1 MQIYIINSLFPSPV
15 QDGVLPNCQII
26 CDAEPCKNG
35 GTCHEHFAEQ
45 YSTCECEHTSFL
57 GEFCSEEK
65 GADFSGESTLQR
77 KFELGT
83 STARVDYVRLQLAFS
98 SFDLRRANRI
108 MLLMQTDSERSYY
121 LLLAITS
128 DGYLQLEED
137 LDNGQTIGARI
148 DRNFL
153 NSARHSVYYVRN
165 GTQATLFIDREQV
178 PLSDFAARVLTTG
191 GDAGSNR
198 VQIGGINST
207 DSRFAVFKSYSGCL
221 SSECRKFYSALP
233 LITFRSHQLT
243 RPSLFT
249 VPYNALL
256 ETSVSVVIFISV
268 QPSGTIYSLN
278 SKDIFF

>member
-1 MQIYIINSLFPSPV
+1 LIPV
-15 QDGVLPNCQII
+15 QEGVLPNCQIK

-35 GTCHEHFAEQ
+35 GTCQEHFAEQ
-45 YSTCECEHTSFL
+45 LSTCDCEHTSFL

-77 KFELGT
+77 KFELQPGT
-83 STARVDYVRLQLAFS
+83 GRVDYVRLQLAFS

-108 MLLMQTDSERSYY
+108 MLLMQTEAERSYY

-137 LDNGQTIGARI
+137 RDNGQTVGARI

-165 GTQATLFIDREQV
+165 GTQSQLFIDREQV
-178 PLSDFAARVLTTG
+178 PLTEFAARVLTTG
-191 GDAGSNR
+191 GEAGSNR

-221 SSECRKFYSALP
+221 SSECRKFYLSPP
-233 LITFRSHQLT
+233 LISFRSHQVT
-243 RPSLFT
+243 FPCTPITAKKYTDR
-249 VPYNALL
+249 
-256 ETSVSVVIFISV
+256 I
-268 QPSGTIYSLN
+268 
-278 SKDIFF
+278 

>member
-1 MQIYIINSLFPSPV
+1 MIAAQE
-15 QDGVLPNCQII
+15 GVLPNCQIK

-35 GTCHEHFAEQ
+35 GTCQEHFAEQ
-45 YSTCECEHTSFL
+45 LSTCDCEHTSFL

-77 KFELGT
+77 KFELPGT
-83 STARVDYVRLQLAFS
+83 GRVDYVRLQLAFS

-108 MLLMQTDSERSYY
+108 MLLMQTEAERSYY

-137 LDNGQTIGARI
+137 RDNGQTVGARI

-165 GTQATLFIDREQV
+165 GTQSQLFIDREQV
-178 PLSDFAARVLTTG
+178 PLSEFAARVLTTG

-221 SSECRKFYSALP
+221 SSECRKFHARLP
-233 LITFRSHQLT
+233 LISFRSHQVT
-243 RPSLFT
+243 YPFT
-249 VPYNALL
+249 PFAKKKNYRNKVHRKNL
-256 ETSVSVVIFISV
+256 V
-268 QPSGTIYSLN
+268 
-278 SKDIFF
+278 